1 MAPFADWTIIAG
13 ACLGSMMAKGPDETS
28 RHDHAPMKSP
38 DFDSLFR
45 RDSTV
50 SGPPGSLASLAER
63 ILDSMDVRVEA
74 LAICRIAQD
83 AALVIPAISDLKIM
97 YVLKGT
103 LHLSVEGCEPLVSPA
118 GSIVLSPKNLART
131 LSGQASITR
140 TFNAE
145 EALHVG
151 LHNLMYLDAFV
162 GAEHEIRVLC
172 GRIQIG
178 LANDFD
184 AFDGLVR
191 PISARPDND
200 VFVRSAFETMLDES
214 RFRTAGSRIL
224 ANTLMKA
231 CLVELLRHDLDRLY
245 QPGSTQAVLLNPK
258 MGRSVIAILSQ
269 PSAAHTVASLARA
282 AGMSRSAFAKA
293 FVETTGTTPI
303 EFVSRA
309 RLARARDLIVATD
322 GSITSIAIAV
332 GFSSRSHF
340 SSRFRERYGEDPTTY
355 RKRTRQKT
363 NPASGDPA
371 ALATDCRS

>member
-1 MAPFADWTIIAG
+1 
-13 ACLGSMMAKGPDETS
+13 
-28 RHDHAPMKSP
+28 MKNS

-45 RDSTV
+45 RDPN
-50 SGPPGSLASLAER
+50 GPEPPSSLASLAGR

-74 LAICRIAQD
+74 FAICRIARD

-118 GSIVLSPKNLART
+118 GSIVLLPKNLART
-131 LSGQASITR
+131 LSAQDSVSR
-140 TFNAE
+140 TFGAE
-145 EALHVG
+145 EALHRG

-162 GAEHEIRVLC
+162 GAEHEVRVLC

-178 LANDFD
+178 FATDFD

-191 PISARPDND
+191 PISAKPDND
-200 VFVRSAFETMLDES
+200 AFVRSAFETMLDES
-214 RFRTAGSRIL
+214 RFRTAGSQVL

-231 CLVELLRHDLDRLY
+231 CLVELLRHDLDQLHR
-245 QPGSTQAVLLNPK
+245 PGSSPAILLKPGV
-258 MGRSVIAILSQ
+258 GRSAIAILSQ
-269 PSAAHTVASLARA
+269 PSAAHTVASLASA

-303 EFVSRA
+303 EFVTRA
-309 RLARARDLIVATD
+309 RLAKARDLITTSE
-322 GSITSIAIAV
+322 GSITSIATAV
-332 GFSSRSHF
+332 GFASRSHF
-340 SSRFRERYGEDPTTY
+340 SSRFRERYGEDPTAY

-363 NPASGDPA
+363 DVASDDPA
-371 ALATDCRS
+371 VLQESIHDPSH

>member
-1 MAPFADWTIIAG
+1 
-13 ACLGSMMAKGPDETS
+13 
-28 RHDHAPMKSP
+28 MKSS

-45 RDSTV
+45 RDPTL
-50 SGPPGSLASLAER
+50 SGPSISLTSLAER

-74 LAICRIAQD
+74 FAICRIAQH

-103 LHLSVEGCEPLVSPA
+103 LHLSIEGHEPLVSPA
-118 GSIVLSPKNLART
+118 GSIILLPKNLART
-131 LSGQASITR
+131 LSGQETVNR
-140 TFNAE
+140 TFGVE
-145 EALHVG
+145 EALHKG

-162 GAEHEIRVLC
+162 GADHEIRVLC

-178 LANDFD
+178 LAPDFD

-191 PISARPDND
+191 PISAKPDND
-200 VFVRSAFETMLDES
+200 AFVRSAFETMLDES
-214 RFRTAGSRIL
+214 RFRTAGSEIL

-231 CLVELLRHDLDRLY
+231 CLVELLRHDLDQLH
-245 QPGSTQAVLLNPK
+245 QPGSSQAILLKPK
-258 MGRSVIAILSQ
+258 VGRSVIAILSQ
-269 PSAAHTVASLARA
+269 PAAAHSVASLAKA

-303 EFVSRA
+303 EFVTRA
-309 RLARARDLIVATD
+309 RLARARDLIMTTE

-340 SSRFRERYGEDPTTY
+340 SSRFRERYGEDPTAY

-363 NPASGDPA
+363 VFASDDPA
-371 ALATDCRS
+371 VLSETIDGPSH